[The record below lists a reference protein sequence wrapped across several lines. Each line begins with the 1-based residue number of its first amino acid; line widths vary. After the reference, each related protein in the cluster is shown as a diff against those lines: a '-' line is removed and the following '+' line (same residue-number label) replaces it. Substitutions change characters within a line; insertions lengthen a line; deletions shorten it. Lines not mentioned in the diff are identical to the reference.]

1 MILIKR
7 SFWMLATLFQHCNAV
22 LRWKSSLRIVPCN
35 ITLIK
40 LASRKNWTALW
51 NNHDRPYEL
60 SLPLQGGEADVNTVG
75 KMILNDFQ
83 RGKLPYFVPPPPK
96 VKLPIDKK
104 VTKSRGVSVVA
115 CRKTT
120 LTRTCWFHWFD
131 CPQGKT
137 ILVGEQQTWIC
148 KSKITKVD
156 SSEKELTRIRFCSV
170 SLISRLVFA
179 KVSI

>member
-1 MILIKR
+1 MVWKDTESI
-7 SFWMLATLFQHCNAV
+7 FQGRFHGCRRCRTV
-22 LRWKSSLRIVPCN
+22 SS
-35 ITLIK
+35 LIK

-51 NNHDRPYEL
+51 NNHSQPYVL

-104 VTKSRGVSVVA
+104 GTKSTGVSVVA
-115 CRKTT
+115 YHKTT
-120 LTRTCWFHWFD
+120 LTRSCWFHWFD

-137 ILVGEQQTWIC
+137 ILVGGQQTWIC

-156 SSEKELTRIRFCSV
+156 SREKELTRVRFCSV
-170 SLISRLVFA
+170 SLISCLVFA

>member
-1 MILIKR
+1 M
-7 SFWMLATLFQHCNAV
+7 
-22 LRWKSSLRIVPCN
+22 
-35 ITLIK
+35 TLIK
-40 LASRKNWTALW
+40 LVSGKNWTALW
-51 NNHDRPYEL
+51 NNHDRPYVL

-83 RGKLPYFVPPPPK
+83 RGKLPYFVPPLPK

-104 VTKSRGVSVVA
+104 GTKSTGVSVVA

-131 CPQGKT
+131 CPQAKT

-148 KSKITKVD
+148 KSKITKVN
-156 SSEKELTRIRFCSV
+156 SSEKELTRVRFCSV
-170 SLISRLVFA
+170 WLISRLVFA
-179 KVSI
+179 KVSIEVTGKLPTYPSPNPTFCPKWELSVHFDLGKG